1 LGIWEVATNLSE
13 VLGGL
18 LFLLWAISGSRA
30 GRLVF
35 RPTSARLRRSAR
47 LDLAL
52 LGVDLLVLLAQ
63 LVTVAL
69 TWMHGWV
76 FAENRVLLA
85 VPPVLVGAVAV
96 LVWSAPRLW
105 RIGRAG
111 DRSRAADPLLV
122 VPIQA
127 TAVGGLLDFWVVF
140 VARPAPP
147 YLEDAVVLWT
157 LLLGATALLW
167 WRQRR
172 RQRRLGGPQA
182 RPGIGVRGLRA
193 LAGVAAVAA
202 VLVAWIGYG
211 LRASRLPDRLAM
223 SSMANLDWGGGPA
236 GMRHHDQMAM
246 PMAGMRSVAD
256 LTGPPDETP
265 DVRYTLTA
273 VPKRIRLSSGATVD
287 ALAFNGQVP
296 GPTLRAHQG
305 DLIEVTLVN
314 RLPEQGVTVHWHGV
328 DVPNASD
335 GVAGVTQDAV
345 PPGGRFVYR
354 SRAEQAGSFWYHS
367 HQAASQEVARG
378 LFGPLVILPSGAA
391 DPGGAGGLDLPVM
404 AHEWPTTR
412 GNLVA
417 FGTWDTLRRRAVPPG
432 TPVRLRLVNTS
443 DNTTWAAAD
452 KQPRTLTLA
461 GTPFKVAAID
471 GTEVNQP
478 AELQNV
484 RIPMGIGGRYDL
496 SFTMPDHP
504 VRLTDLANPAAGLLL
519 SPDPDGRGDAAPVAG
534 EAPAFDPAH
543 YGQPA
548 PTPFTAAS
556 RFDRRFRLILDD
568 GPGFFDGRFGLLP
581 KVNGHVFPDTP
592 MLMVRRGDLVE
603 ITIVNRSHNDHPMH
617 LHGHHVLVL
626 SRNGRPTSGSPWWA
640 DTVEV
645 LPGEVITVAFRADN
659 PGIWMDHCHNLQH
672 AAQGMVLHLGYA
684 GVTSPYRVGHA
695 TENRPE

>member
-1 LGIWEVATNLSE
+1 MWEIATNLSE

-18 LFLLWAISGSRA
+18 LLLLWGIAGYRA
-30 GRLVF
+30 GRMVF
-35 RPTSARLRRSAR
+35 RPAGARLRRGAR
-47 LDLAL
+47 WNLAL
-52 LGVDLLVLLAQ
+52 LGAALLVLLAQ
-63 LVTVAL
+63 LVMVAL

-105 RIGRAG
+105 RIAGGG
-111 DRSRAADPLLV
+111 DRSGAADPWLV

-140 VARPAPP
+140 VARPASP
-147 YLEDAVVLWT
+147 YLGDAVVLWT
-157 LLLGATALLW
+157 VLAAATALLW

-172 RQRRLGGPQA
+172 RQRRLGGS
-182 RPGIGVRGLRA
+182 RPAAGPGLGVRGLRA

-202 VLVAWIGYG
+202 VLVAWIAYG
-211 LRASRLPDRLAM
+211 VRVSRLPDRLAM
-223 SSMANLDWGGGPA
+223 SSMADVDWGGGPA
-236 GMRHHDQMAM
+236 GMQHDGRMAM

-256 LTGPPDETP
+256 LTGPRDKTP

-287 ALAFNGQVP
+287 ALTFNGQVP

-314 RLPEQGVTVHWHGV
+314 KLPDRGVTVHWHGV
-328 DVPNASD
+328 DVPNAED

-354 SRAEQAGSFWYHS
+354 FRVEQVGSFWYHS
-367 HQAASQEVARG
+367 HQASSEEVARG
-378 LFGPLVILPSGAA
+378 LFGPLLILPAGAP
-391 DPGGAGGLDLPVM
+391 DTGAGLDLPVM
-404 AHEWPTTR
+404 AHEWPTVR
-412 GNLVA
+412 GKLVA
-417 FGTWDTLRRRAVPPG
+417 FGPWDRLRRKAVRPG
-432 TPVRLRLVNTS
+432 TRVRLRLVNTS
-443 DNTTWAAAD
+443 DNTTWGASD
-452 KQPRTLTLA
+452 KDPRTLTLA

-471 GTEVNQP
+471 GTEVHQP
-478 AELQNV
+478 SELRDV

-496 SFTMPDHP
+496 TFTMPDHP
-504 VRLTDLANPAAGLLL
+504 VRLTDLGNPAAGLLL
-519 SPDPDGRGDAAPVAG
+519 SPDGHGDAAPVPTD
-534 EAPAFDPAH
+534 APTFDPAH
-543 YGQPA
+543 YGEPA

-556 RFDRRFRLILDD
+556 RFDRRFRLVLDD
-568 GPGFFDGRFGLLP
+568 GPGFYDGHFGLLP
-581 KVNGHVFPDTP
+581 KINGHVFPATP
-592 MLMVRRGDLVE
+592 MLMVGQGDLVE
-603 ITIVNRSHNDHPMH
+603 TTFVNRSHNDHPMH

-645 LPGEVITVAFRADN
+645 LPGEVVEVAFRADN

-684 GVTSPYRVGHA
+684 GVTSPYQVGHA
-695 TENRPE
+695 TGNRPE